1 MLTYAIVLTLNGNY
15 ILKPI
20 DKVRYSDDVE
30 IELYGD
36 SVEDIKAQYKAHL
49 KQLESVMMKEFDDEN
64 MGNFSSY

>member
-1 MLTYAIVLTLNGNY
+1 MLTYAIVLSLNGNY

-30 IELYGD
+30 IELYGT

-49 KQLESVMMKEFDDEN
+49 KELKGSN
-64 MGNFSSY
+64 